1 MKNHYV
7 DSTELECTWSDW
19 IAATM
24 TPTLEPYRELG
35 ALLVEESGIERTSG
49 PVVQGKCHCIV
60 VGETV
65 IYFEVNQAVIIA
77 ESIKTDQ
84 GLSCKLPL
92 EVSPND
98 QLKYINLAGEITPP
112 TGYRVAPTAK
122 QAWGELIGKISLICD
137 GVLKKLGVRM
147 DIRDDIA
154 SDVMLLVIRKLR
166 QGKLRFEPGKAPVF
180 NLLTTTLMNCAS
192 SCLAKE
198 NRVTSNKHKLV
209 DGLVNGSIPP
219 IYRSLAMV
227 H

>member
-7 DSTELECTWSDW
+7 DSTELECIWSDW

-24 TPTLEPYRELG
+24 APTLEPYRELR
-35 ALLVEESGIERTSG
+35 ALWVRETGGIEGTSG
-49 PVVQGKCHCIV
+49 PVQGNHCIV
-60 VGETV
+60 IGETL
-65 IYFEVNQAVIIA
+65 IYFEVDQHVVIA
-77 ESIKTDQ
+77 GSIKTDQ
-84 GLSCKLPL
+84 GSSCKLPL
-92 EVSPND
+92 EVSLDD
-98 QLKYINLAGEITPP
+98 QLKYVHLTGEIAPP
-112 TGYRVAPTAK
+112 PGYRCVPTAK